1 MIIQNPFPTL
11 LDNFKLNTLSYI
23 VILGASILNLIAG
36 MLDPTIA
43 PYLEDIGSSKS
54 EIGSILSARF
64 LIVAFGSIP
73 FALLANKIGY
83 IKVLY
88 ISAVSSI
95 IGGICLVYFDGTQA
109 VWYFYLALGVASASA
124 SGPGAA
130 ILAENEGNKR
140 IAAFSLFTM
149 ARMFPPAIG
158 AAISFFWFRNV
169 GEDTKTSSIFPA
181 VLIGI
186 TVGMILYILLLY
198 LFRKHD
204 TIAEEEGTPIF
215 RQFKI
220 IFLPVVALPISLLIV
235 TNFIMGAGAGASIP
249 YLPLYLDSIG
259 ATKSE
264 LSLLVL
270 ALNLAMGSATF
281 LVVPLSTKFGDLK
294 VFVIFTLLSVVCLLG
309 LVYTSDLQ
317 LAAVFFV
324 LRGAFANMTSPI
336 LSARVLSYIDPKVRA
351 TGSALTTNI
360 RWLGWVIF
368 SPISGDFIENY
379 GYQISF
385 TITSVLYIVATA
397 IFIMV
402 NLKMPN
408 LEVKKKSTGISQI
421 GFAGFHTVNPD

>member
-1 MIIQNPFPTL
+1 M
-11 LDNFKLNTLSYI
+11 
-23 VILGASILNLIAG
+23 ILGSSILNLITG
-36 MLDPTIA
+36 ILDPTIA
-43 PYLEDIGSSKS
+43 PYLEVLGASKS

-88 ISAVSSI
+88 ISALSSI
-95 IGGICLVYFDGTQA
+95 MGGAFLVILSGKQA
-109 VWYFYLALGVASASA
+109 VLYFYFSLGIAMASS

-130 ILAENEGNKR
+130 ILAENEGDKR

-158 AAISFFWFRNV
+158 AGISFIWFRKV
-169 GEDTKTSSIFPA
+169 GEETKTSSIFPLVMVA
-181 VLIGI
+181 ITIG
-186 TVGMILYILLLY
+186 MLLYIILLY
-198 LFRKHD
+198 FFRNHD
-204 TIAEEEGTPIF
+204 SITKEEGTPIF
-215 RQFKI
+215 SQFRI
-220 IFLPVVALPISLLIV
+220 IFLPVVALPITLLIV

-259 ATKSE
+259 ASKSQ

-294 VFVIFTLLSVVCLLG
+294 VFVIFTIFSIISLLG

-336 LSARVLSYIDPKVRA
+336 LSARVLSYIEPKVRA

-368 SPISGDFIENY
+368 SPISGNFIESY
-379 GYQISF
+379 GYQVSF
-385 TITSVLYIVATA
+385 IITSILYIVATTL
-397 IFIMV
+397 FIIV
-402 NLKMPN
+402 NLRMPN
-408 LEVKKKSTGISQI
+408 LEMIKLSINKTPLEYP
-421 GFAGFHTVNPD
+421 GFKGLRLD